1 MLSVQWKKDS
11 LFNKKLLEQLDNH
24 RQMNFDLNLT
34 FYTKIKSM
42 WITDLSVKCRTIKLR
57 GGKKG
62 ERLHILKLGK
72 RFSYLTTKT

>member
-1 MLSVQWKKDS
+1 
-11 LFNKKLLEQLDNH
+11 
-24 RQMNFDLNLT
+24 MNFDLNLT